1 MKKHAFLIMAH
12 NEFTMLRKLLS
23 ELDDERNDIYLHIDK
38 KTKYVDYKEIS
49 SWVNRSNLIFVPRKK
64 VYWGTYSLVDCE
76 LRLLKIAHAEKYAYY
91 HLISGTD
98 LPLKSQDEMHEV
110 FDLQDGEF
118 VEYHANGEK
127 GDDFEY
133 KIKYW
138 YPVLKYVGKG
148 GFPENG
154 MKNRFLRKLNDFQA
168 GFVKWQEKH
177 GVNRIKKYRDIT
189 FYKGAEWISITD
201 DFAAYILSMKK
212 KIKKMF
218 RLTNGS
224 DEIFVQTIGLNSHFK
239 DRIRNLNY
247 RQIDWERGNPYEF
260 KCSDYEEL
268 INCEA
273 FFARKVSYN
282 HEPYLVERVLQSIH
296 HEDGILKEE
305 LPLISLIVPCYN
317 VKEYLEECVSSLL
330 KQTYPS
336 VEIILIDDGSK
347 DETVTM
353 IDEYSKKYSNVRGIH
368 KENGGLS
375 SARNRGIEEAKG
387 EYLAFLDSDDHVDPS
402 FVEKLY
408 KAIKKYH
415 TGIAVCGYEM
425 FENEQGTVSFDE
437 EKAISGY
444 EVLKILGDIY
454 HKENVLFTIAC
465 NKLCRSDIFKD
476 VRFAEGRIHEDV
488 FAAHRILGAVDSIA
502 VIPEALY
509 HYRIREGS
517 ITSPEKKQNV
527 RHLDLA
533 DGLLDRLAYTKN
545 MFYAELTRQMITA
558 NLHGLFELIIGFSD
572 ETVKKYHLISVF
584 RKRALKLFFANFFG
598 MNNKQRK
605 EFFKLGIFTKKMRKF
620 LIENRQREILEK
632 QR

>member
-1 MKKHAFLIMAH
+1 MKKHAFLVMAY
-12 NEFTMLRKLLS
+12 NEFTMLNKLLT

-38 KTKYVDYKEIS
+38 KTKYVDFEEIS
-49 SWVNRSNLIFVPRKK
+49 SWVNRSNIIFVPRKK

-76 LRLLKIAHAEKYAYY
+76 LRLLKAAREKKYAYY

-98 LPLKSQDEMHEV
+98 LPLKSQDEMHKV
-110 FDLQDGEF
+110 FDSEDGEF
-118 VEYHANGEK
+118 VDYHINGEYN
-127 GDDFEY
+127 DNFEY

-138 YPVLKYVGKG
+138 FPFLKYVGRG
-148 GFPENG
+148 VFPENG
-154 MKNRFLRKLNDFQA
+154 MRNRFLNKLSVFQTN
-168 GFVKWQEKH
+168 FVKWQEKH

-224 DEIFVQTIGLNSHFK
+224 DEIFIQTIGLNSHFK
-239 DRIRNLNY
+239 DRIRNFNY
-247 RQIDWERGNPYEF
+247 RRIDWERGNPYEF

-268 INCEA
+268 ISSDA

-296 HEDGILKEE
+296 NEDGILKEE

-387 EYLAFLDSDDHVDPS
+387 EYLAFVDSDDHVDS
-402 FVEKLY
+402 SYVDKLY
-408 KAIKKYH
+408 NAIKKYH
-415 TGIAVCGYEM
+415 TGIAICGYEL
-425 FENEQGTVSFDE
+425 FENEQGTVTFDE
-437 EKAISGY
+437 EKVVSGF
-444 EVLKILGDIY
+444 EALKGLGEIY
-454 HKENVLFTIAC
+454 HKENVLYTVAW
-465 NKLCRSDIFKD
+465 NKLCRSDIFKEMC
-476 VRFAEGRIHEDV
+476 FAEGRIHEDV
-488 FAAHRILGAVDSIA
+488 FASHRILGAVDSIA

-517 ITSPEKKQNV
+517 ITSPEKKQDI

-533 DGLLDRLAYTKN
+533 DGLLDRLVYTKN
-545 MFYAELTRQMITA
+545 MYYSELTRQMITA
-558 NLHGLFELIIGFSD
+558 NLHGLFELIIGYSD
-572 ETVKKYHLISVF
+572 ETVKKYGLISVF
-584 RKRALKLFFANFFG
+584 RKRALKMLFSNFFG

-620 LIENRQREILEK
+620 LIENRKRELLEK
-632 QR
+632 R